1 MQKGLNELFTL
12 SLLKEARGRDDFWS
26 KLSYD
31 TYMKKYEDE
40 EEYEDDLIGAMSN
53 KGSRMYAFVG
63 IFSFVVVF
71 GILIAITF
79 FALKN

>member
-1 MQKGLNELFTL
+1 
-12 SLLKEARGRDDFWS
+12 
-26 KLSYD
+26 
-31 TYMKKYEDE
+31 MKKYEDKD
-40 EEYEDDLIGAMSN
+40 EYEDDLIGAMSN
-53 KGSRMYAFVG
+53 KDSRMYAFVG

>member
-1 MQKGLNELFTL
+1 
-12 SLLKEARGRDDFWS
+12 
-26 KLSYD
+26 
-31 TYMKKYEDE
+31 MKKYEDE

-53 KGSRMYAFVG
+53 KGSLMYAFVG

>member
-1 MQKGLNELFTL
+1 
-12 SLLKEARGRDDFWS
+12 
-26 KLSYD
+26 
-31 TYMKKYEDE
+31 MKKYEDE

-53 KGSRMYAFVG
+53 KDSRMYA
-63 IFSFVVVF
+63 FVVVF